1 MSPVDPSGVIGP
13 ASTAGEA
20 VATMPAAGTSQRG
33 PLPDV
38 PLFQLPADIA
48 PFEPPAYLV
57 ARKEFEQGATP
68 VPGGIPAGMS
78 GTAAT
83 EATTI
88 LGGHPGPDA
97 ASGML
102 GGTSGLDAARGV
114 LDGRSALDSTQG
126 VLDGRRTA
134 LDSAQAVLDGG
145 RTALDS
151 AHGTLDGARAALDSA
166 LYDPPGTL
174 ADAQAALARA
184 GLAPGALPPLLADP
198 VQALL
203 SGMALPAIPGLDA
216 LFTPFL
222 DLLNGF
228 GTGVLGAV
236 NPTTLLSQSSKF
248 IEGAVQIGTGA
259 LKTVETLWQGT
270 SGTTAQA
277 AGQEA
282 QSHGAETAQ
291 RGFDISALTE
301 QAAAVVQRG
310 NLQLTAIAQSFAAQ
324 ATAMA
329 PVALTPPG
337 QAALIASATEHLGA
351 AVAVVNA
358 TRGELSTYTAQLSGV
373 LGPLLGRGGGPNP
386 AEVAQS
392 LAQNVGQPILSQAQE
407 LLKSG
412 IDQATKPAGTG
423 PIPANSGDLD
433 TKAAGLGG
441 GGGGAGGG
449 GAGGSGG
456 VGGLAAKPGGP
467 GSSIPGGKL
476 APAAGSPFG
485 SGAPG
490 APGVG
495 GMPPGGYM
503 GAPYGGAAG
512 QRGTD
517 DNHTRTV
524 QPHHNHSG
532 EAELTGNLGPA
543 SPEVIGDTATA
554 DGSGDHDAT
563 S

>member
-1 MSPVDPSGVIGP
+1 
-13 ASTAGEA
+13 
-20 VATMPAAGTSQRG
+20 
-33 PLPDV
+33 
-38 PLFQLPADIA
+38 
-48 PFEPPAYLV
+48 
-57 ARKEFEQGATP
+57 
-68 VPGGIPAGMS
+68 
-78 GTAAT
+78 
-83 EATTI
+83 
-88 LGGHPGPDA
+88 
-97 ASGML
+97 
-102 GGTSGLDAARGV
+102 
-114 LDGRSALDSTQG
+114 
-126 VLDGRRTA
+126 
-134 LDSAQAVLDGG
+134 
-145 RTALDS
+145 
-151 AHGTLDGARAALDSA
+151 
-166 LYDPPGTL
+166 
-174 ADAQAALARA
+174 A
-184 GLAPGALPPLLADP
+184 GLAPGALPPLPADP

-270 SGTTAQA
+270 SGTAAQA

-337 QAALIASATEHLGA
+337 QAALIVSATEHLGA

-412 IDQATKPAGTG
+412 IDQATTPAGTG
-423 PIPANSGDLD
+423 PIPANPGDLD

-449 GAGGSGG
+449 GAGGIGG

-543 SPEVIGDTATA
+543 SPEVIGDSATA
-554 DGSGDHDAT
+554 DRSVDHDAT

>member
-1 MSPVDPSGVIGP
+1 MSPVDPAGVIGP
-13 ASTAGEA
+13 DPTAGAA
-20 VATMPAAGTSQRG
+20 VATMPTAGADPRG

-38 PLFQLPADIA
+38 PLFQLPADVA

-57 ARKEFEQGATP
+57 SRKEFEQGAAP
-68 VPGGIPAGMS
+68 VPGGVPAGMS
-78 GTAAT
+78 DTAAADST
-83 EATTI
+83 AAP
-88 LGGHPGPDA
+88 GGNPGPDA
-97 ASGML
+97 ASGIL
-102 GGTSGLDAARGV
+102 GGDIGLDTAQGMFGDRSALDSAQGVLDGGRSALDAAQGV
-114 LDGRSALDSTQG
+114 LDGGRSALDSAHG
-126 VLDGRRTA
+126 VLDGARGA
-134 LDSAQAVLDGG
+134 
-145 RTALDS
+145 
-151 AHGTLDGARAALDSA
+151 LDGARSA
-166 LYDPPGTL
+166 PHTGPGTL
-174 ADAQAALARA
+174 PDAQAA
-184 GLAPGALPPLLADP
+184 LAPGALPPLPADP

-216 LFTPFL
+216 LFKPFI

-236 NPTTLLSQSSKF
+236 NPTTLLSRSAEF

-259 LKTVETLWQGT
+259 LKTVETLWQGKSAT
-270 SGTTAQA
+270 AAQA

-282 QSHGAETAQ
+282 RGHGEETAR

-358 TRGELSTYTAQLSGV
+358 TRGELGSYTAQLGGV
-373 LGPLLGRGGGPNP
+373 LGPLLGQGGGPNP

-412 IDQATKPAGTG
+412 IDQTTRPAGAG
-423 PIPANSGDLD
+423 PVPINPGDLD

-441 GGGGAGGG
+441 GGAGAGAGG
-449 GAGGSGG
+449 GAGGIGG

-467 GSSIPGGKL
+467 GSSIPGGNL
-476 APAAGSPFG
+476 APAGGSPFG
-485 SGAPG
+485 SGSSG

-495 GMPPGGYM
+495 GLPPGGYM
-503 GAPYGGAAG
+503 GAPYGGGAG
-512 QRGTD
+512 QRGAD
-517 DNHTRTV
+517 EGHTRTV

-532 EAELTGNLGPA
+532 ETELTGNLGPA
-543 SPEVIGDTATA
+543 SPEVIGDTAI
-554 DGSGDHDAT
+554 DDPPGDRDAK

>member
-13 ASTAGEA
+13 ASAAGESL
-20 VATMPAAGTSQRG
+20 VTMPAAGTGPRG

-48 PFEPPAYLV
+48 PFEPPAYLA

-68 VPGGIPAGMS
+68 VPGGIPAGIS

-83 EATTI
+83 EPTAV
-88 LGGHPGPDA
+88 LGGHPGPDD

-102 GGTSGLDAARGV
+102 GGTSGLDA
-114 LDGRSALDSTQG
+114 TQG
-126 VLDGRRTA
+126 
-134 LDSAQAVLDGG
+134 VLDGG

-151 AHGTLDGARAALDSA
+151 AQRVLDSA
-166 LYDPPGTL
+166 RSALNDPSGTL
-174 ADAQAALARA
+174 ADAQTALARA
-184 GLAPGALPPLLADP
+184 GLAPGALPPLPADP

-203 SGMALPAIPGLDA
+203 NGMALPAIPGLDA

-228 GTGVLGAV
+228 GTGVLSAV

-270 SGTTAQA
+270 SGTAAQA

-412 IDQATKPAGTG
+412 IDQATTPAGTG
-423 PIPANSGDLD
+423 PIPATSGDLD

-441 GGGGAGGG
+441 GAGGG
-449 GAGGSGG
+449 GGADGIGGL
-456 VGGLAAKPGGP
+456 GGLAAKPGGP